1 MAAIVLSVLAAFTLL
16 VWLAVQ
22 VKALTDQA
30 RVPRAGE
37 LRQAALLFRI
47 LAVVVSVSVLGVA
60 AWIGHFAWR
69 VRETRVYPPPG
80 SRQLRVRRVLRGAEA
95 DRVAT
100 VCFTLAGLLAIAGAS
115 LVPLVFRLFSALGL
129 GRP

>member
-1 MAAIVLSVLAAFTLL
+1 MAAIVLGVLAAFTLL

-30 RVPRAGE
+30 RVPSAEE

-47 LAVVVSVSVLGVA
+47 LAVVMSVSVLGA
-60 AWIGHFAWR
+60 ATWIGHFAWR
-69 VRETRVYPPPG
+69 VHKAGVYPPPG
-80 SRQLRVRRVLRGAEA
+80 SRQLRVRRVLRGADA
-95 DRVAT
+95 DRVAA

-115 LVPLVFRLFSALGL
+115 LVPLVFRLFSTLGL
-129 GRP
+129 ERP